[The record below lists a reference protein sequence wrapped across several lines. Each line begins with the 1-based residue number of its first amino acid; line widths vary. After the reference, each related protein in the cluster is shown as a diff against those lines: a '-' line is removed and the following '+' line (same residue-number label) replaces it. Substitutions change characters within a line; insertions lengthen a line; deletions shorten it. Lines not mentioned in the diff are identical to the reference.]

1 MDVPD
6 QVPLFPLPDHVL
18 LLGLPTP
25 YRIFEPRYRA
35 LVDDLLGREPME
47 RWLAI
52 PRLTAGWQGQYH
64 GTPPIQPLCAVG
76 KVRNVRPLEDGQF
89 LVVVEGLMRCSL
101 AELPSDQP
109 WRLARPTMLEDQ
121 PDSDPE
127 DARAGVSRVL
137 ALVDDLR
144 RRLGPRGDA
153 LAPLVQ
159 NVSDERALVDRL
171 GAALLGD
178 IETRQLFLE
187 ARRLGER
194 VAILQRGLASVLDP
208 SIGPTRLHGPSAN

>member
-35 LVDDLLGREPME
+35 LVDDLLGREPGD

-52 PRLTAGWQGQYH
+52 PRLAPGWQGDYH
-64 GTPPIQPLCAVG
+64 GSPPIQPLSSLG

-89 LVVVEGLMRCSL
+89 LVIVEGLARVSL
-101 AELPSDQP
+101 AELPSGHQ
-109 WRLARPTMLEDQ
+109 WRVARPTILDDL
-121 PDSDPE
+121 PSD
-127 DARAGVSRVL
+127 AQASSAAVKRVL
-137 ALVDDLR
+137 SLVDDLR
-144 RRLGPRGDA
+144 KRLGPRGQV

-159 NVSDERALVDRL
+159 NVSDERALIDRL

-178 IETRQLFLE
+178 VDIRQVFLE
-187 ARRLGER
+187 SRRLSER
-194 VAILQRGLASVLDP
+194 VEILHRGLNAVLDT
-208 SIGPTRLHGPSAN
+208 SDGSTRLPGPSEN